1 MVFDET
7 TALALMSVSD
17 GLLEGFGVGL
27 VRGAGGGG
35 LMTGIEGF
43 VGFANGG

>member
-1 MVFDET
+1 
-7 TALALMSVSD
+7 MSVSD
-17 GLLEGFGVGL
+17 ALFEGLEVGL
-27 VRGAGGGG
+27 DRGAGVGG